1 VLTFQHW
8 RVWNIVMMKTKVAA
22 TTTLQ
27 RQKERASTHAPVIL
41 ATVDKEGR
49 SATSRS
55 NQTPDSRV
63 SNPMVEALDKWV
75 RPGSVEQP
83 AHPGEG
89 LLGMPL

>member
-1 VLTFQHW
+1 
-8 RVWNIVMMKTKVAA
+8 MMKTKVAA

-27 RQKERASTHAPVIL
+27 RQKERASTHAPVVIL